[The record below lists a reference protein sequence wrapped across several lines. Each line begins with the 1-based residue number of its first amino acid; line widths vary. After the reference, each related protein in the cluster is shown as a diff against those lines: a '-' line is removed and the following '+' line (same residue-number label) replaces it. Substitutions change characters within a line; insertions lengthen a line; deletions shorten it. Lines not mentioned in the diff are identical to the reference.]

1 MTVAQAAPFLR
12 TAVLSAAASLIAM
25 PFVIRMAT
33 ERGWVVSPSSNRW
46 HRRPVALC
54 GGIGIL
60 IAVTI
65 GLLVTGE
72 AAAAWLV
79 LPILVLSILGFVD
92 DRRLV
97 GPGKKLLVEALIA
110 VWVVS
115 RGERFLPGAPELVSI
130 PLTMIWIVGVTN
142 SLNLLDNMDG
152 LAGGV
157 AVVVGAMAALVGLV
171 QGDHLTALVGVAT
184 CAATL
189 GYLPFNFPRA
199 RIFMGDCGSLLLGFL
214 AAWLAL
220 RVGRHATT
228 GLQSLF
234 LYVAVAGVA
243 LLDTSL
249 VTVARLRAGRRVQDG
264 GRDHTSH
271 RLVYLGLDE
280 VSAVSALVLLALT
293 GVPTLLL
300 SLAGTAAF
308 AIAAGVLQV
317 AVLGGVWWYVTRVDP
332 YSLVPAAAPSP
343 PVVVPSLSTAPAEP
357 PRAEPRPAAAIAARA
372 SRAEPRAL
380 EESVAAERRG

>member
-1 MTVAQAAPFLR
+1 MTAAQAAPFLR
-12 TAVLSAAASLIAM
+12 TAVISIAASLLAM

-33 ERGWVVSPSSNRW
+33 RRGWVVPPSSNRW

-60 IAVTI
+60 FAVSV
-65 GLLVTGE
+65 GLLVTGRV
-72 AAAAWLV
+72 AAAWLV
-79 LPILVLSILGFVD
+79 VPIVALSILGFVD

-110 VWVVS
+110 VWVIW
-115 RGERFLPGAPELVSI
+115 RGERFLPGAPEMLSV
-130 PLTMIWIVGVTN
+130 PLTMVWIVGVTN

-157 AVVVGAMAALVGLV
+157 ATAVGAMAALVGLV
-171 QGDHLTALVGVAT
+171 QGDHLTALVGLAT

-228 GLQSLF
+228 VFQSLL
-234 LYVAVAGVA
+234 LYVAVAGVP

-271 RLVYLGLDE
+271 RLVYLGHGE
-280 VSAVSALVLLALT
+280 TSAVSALVLLALT
-293 GVPTLLL
+293 GLPTLLL
-300 SLAGTAAF
+300 TFTGARAA
-308 AIAAGVLQV
+308 AIAAGLLHV
-317 AVLGGVWWYVTRVDP
+317 AVLGYVWWYVTRVDP
-332 YSLVPAAAPSP
+332 YSLTPATL
-343 PVVVPSLSTAPAEP
+343 PVLAVAPAPGGSPVEP
-357 PRAEPRPAAAIAARA
+357 PRAEPRPTSPMPARV
-372 SRAEPRAL
+372 SRPEPRAL
-380 EESVAAERRG
+380 EESIAADRRG